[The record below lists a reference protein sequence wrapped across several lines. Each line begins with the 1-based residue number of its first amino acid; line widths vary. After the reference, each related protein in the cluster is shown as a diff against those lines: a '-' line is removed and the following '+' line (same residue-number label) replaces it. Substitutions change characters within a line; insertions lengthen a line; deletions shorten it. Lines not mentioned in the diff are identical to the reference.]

1 MRIDNFNFAS
11 MELLPVRYQTF
22 TGDFPLSIILPKFLE
37 LERNTGRRTDIP
49 IPIRIIQS
57 RCEYKRST
65 VPYTTNVL
73 DGGEAPA

>member
-1 MRIDNFNFAS
+1 

-37 LERNTGRRTDIP
+37 LERTDIP

>member
-22 TGDFPLSIILPKFLE
+22 TGDFPLSIILPKFLV
-37 LERNTGRRTDIP
+37 LEINRRTDIS
-49 IPIRIIQS
+49 IPIIRIVQS
-57 RCEYKRST
+57 RYEYKRST